1 MVKSEK
7 FKLASYLQQEF
18 IRRTSSGWVC
28 YPESRILSLELENH
42 LGYRPRADVL
52 LEREDGSKRL
62 WIEFEISRADPVAN
76 HAKFA
81 TAHLFQPQSANDIF
95 ISMVSSHVD
104 LGRRNLAA
112 NTILLMRCVGMNAF
126 QTVLLPQ
133 CSPEQIK
140 HLNQLSR
147 EALEQ
152 ESLHVER
159 EIERVTSISEAVMT
173 TSEHRIYFASDIPD
187 VMLNLQRWNREVST
201 TRGRELWGKR
211 TVTYFVFDPK
221 TKLFAPSKFCAYI
234 PVESANLILEV
245 KADGITRPE
254 MNLELYVML
263 DESDKRFDGQIAR
276 LHLTRGLAMV
286 TQKRT
291 DNSALSSFFDKW
303 LEQCSESIS
312 VHPKGAV
319 FLSPPN
325 WFGKNTRSRTNF
337 AV

>member
-1 MVKSEK
+1 M
-7 FKLASYLQQEF
+7 FNLASYLQQEF
-18 IRRTSSGWVC
+18 IDRTLPGWQC
-28 YPESRILSLELENH
+28 YSESRLLSIELENY

-52 LEREDGSKRL
+52 LERNDGSKRL

-81 TAHLFQPQSANDIF
+81 TAHLFQPQSKNDVF
-95 ISMVSSHVD
+95 VSMVSSHVD

-112 NTILLMRCVGMNAF
+112 NTVLLMRCVGMNAF

-133 CSPEQIK
+133 YSPERIK
-140 HLNQLSR
+140 SLNQLSH
-147 EALEQ
+147 EELDQ
-152 ESLHVER
+152 ELLHVDL
-159 EIERVTSISEAVMT
+159 EIQRVISISEAVMT

-187 VMLNLQRWNREVST
+187 VMLNLQRWNCDIST
-201 TRGRELWGKR
+201 KKGRELWGKR

-234 PVESANLILEV
+234 PVESFDLLLKVESN
-245 KADGITRPE
+245 GIARPE

-276 LHLTRGLAMV
+276 LHLTRGLAMIA
-286 TQKRT
+286 QKKSE
-291 DNSALSSFFDKW
+291 NLALSSLFERW
-303 LEQCSESIS
+303 LEQHSESIS

-319 FLSPPN
+319 FLSPPE
-325 WFGKNTRSRTNF
+325 WFGKNTRSRSRLSF
-337 AV
+337 SV